1 MKLGRF
7 VTKIE
12 NYTTEQVVE
21 VPIGC
26 DAEITAVYVTHK
38 NTFSTAQEIEV
49 YSTYGVDHIATE
61 LIDTCTKRYTIRPVA
76 LTYNRT
82 SNAYGTGES
91 QQVFIRLANAL
102 GETQTSYI
110 TVIYDIAK

>member
-7 VTKIE
+7 LQKIE
-12 NYTTEQVVE
+12 DYTTEQNIE
-21 VPIGC
+21 IPIGC

-49 YSTYGVDHIATE
+49 YSIYGDEHVATE
-61 LIDTCTKRYTIRPVA
+61 LIDSCTKRYTIRPVA
-76 LTYNRT
+76 LSYNRM
-82 SNAYGTGES
+82 SNAYNSEAN
-91 QQVFIRLANAL
+91 QKVFIRLGNAL

-110 TVIYDIAK
+110 TVIYDISK

>member
-1 MKLGRF
+1 MKLGTF
-7 VTKIE
+7 LQKVE
-12 NYTTEQVVE
+12 DYTTEQNIE
-21 VPIGC
+21 VSIGC

-49 YSTYGVDHIATE
+49 YSIYGDKHVATE
-61 LIDTCTKRYTIRPVA
+61 LIDSCTKRYTIRPVG
-76 LTYNRT
+76 LSYNRM
-82 SNAYGTGES
+82 SNDYNSEVN
-91 QQVFIRLANAL
+91 QKVFIRLGNAL